1 MKISKINIRTNT
13 KNYSIHIGRNLIN
26 KIDKILKNS
35 NITFEKCLIVIDK
48 NIPSKFKKTLF
59 RKLKSKKKYKIE
71 LVPSEKIKTNIT
83 IQKIHKILFEKRF
96 NRSDCV
102 ISVGGGIIGDIV
114 GFASS
119 TFKRGLKFINIPT
132 TLLSQ
137 VDSSIGGKTG
147 INNKYGKNLVG
158 SFYQPDLVVSD
169 INILNSLPEREII
182 CGYAEIL
189 KSSIIDSYKSFV
201 YIDKNLEKIL
211 KLKSPFIENSILKA
225 CNLKKIV
232 VEKDVNEKNFRK
244 VLNLGHTFAH
254 AYESTLG
261 FSKKLN
267 HGEAVILGIKSAA
280 EFSLQSGTLSKNKLN
295 IILSHINRI
304 GMKTKINNFF
314 KKKDTDKI
322 LNFMKSD
329 KKNNSEKINL
339 ILIKNF
345 GKIKIDFQIDPLI
358 LKRYILKSLN

>member
-1 MKISKINIRTNT
+1 MKISKIKIRTNT

-26 KIDKILKNS
+26 KIDKILKDS
-35 NITFEKCLIVIDK
+35 NITFEKCLVVIDK
-48 NIPSKFKKTLF
+48 NIPSKFKKTLL
-59 RKLKSKKKYKIE
+59 RKLKSKKIYNIE
-71 LVPSEKIKTNIT
+71 LVPSEKIKNNIT

-102 ISVGGGIIGDIV
+102 ISFGGGIIGDIV

-169 INILNSLPEREII
+169 INILNSLPKREII

-261 FSKKLN
+261 FSKNLN

-280 EFSLQSGTLSKNKLN
+280 EFSFKKRILSKQKFMT
-295 IILSHINRI
+295 ILSHINKI
-304 GMKTKINNFF
+304 SMKPKIEKLF
-314 KKKDTDKI
+314 KKNHVSKI
-322 LNFMKSD
+322 VNYMKSD
-329 KKNNSEKINL
+329 KKNNSSNINL
-339 ILIKNF
+339 ILIKDF
-345 GKIKIDFQIDPLI
+345 GKIMIDFQISPEN
-358 LKRYILKSLN
+358 LKNYISNSLN